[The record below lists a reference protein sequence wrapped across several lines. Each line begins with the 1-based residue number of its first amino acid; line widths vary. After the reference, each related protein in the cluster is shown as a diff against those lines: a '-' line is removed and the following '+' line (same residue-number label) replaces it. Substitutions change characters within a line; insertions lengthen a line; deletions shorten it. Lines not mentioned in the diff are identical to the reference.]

1 MAFFDRRTV
10 RATQRGRGTRGW
22 AGERFGSFVRGNSSP
37 VTRPEV
43 VDVREQPAG
52 RSARGAIGF
61 VTPTVRRFVD
71 VDGTSHVRA
80 LAYESILIVLSGF
93 IGVIGLASVL
103 DAEWFRGVVVEL
115 SRTIAP
121 GPAGRLI
128 GEAARR
134 GARAGSSAAVFGLAA
149 AFATGTL
156 AMAQVERSAN
166 RLAGFRED
174 RPPVQRFVVAALLAA
189 TVGVLL
195 GVGGL
200 LLGAGRAIGSGV
212 GWADEALSV
221 WSVARWP
228 IGLIV
233 VALAVFLLFRLAPRA
248 LLGPPRA
255 LLAGSLVAVVLWA
268 VFTVLL
274 SLYFSIQ
281 TGSPYGPLLSIVALL
296 IWSML
301 TSLALHLGLATSSE
315 LAAPR
320 HRERAGPH
328 ATRVEAGTK
337 SR

>member
-1 MAFFDRRTV
+1 MRYEW
-10 RATQRGRGTRGW
+10 RG
-22 AGERFGSFVRGNSSP
+22 GERFEGFVLGNDHS
-37 VTRPEV
+37 VTRPDV
-43 VDVREQPAG
+43 VDLRAQPGA
-52 RSARGAIGF
+52 RARGAIGF
-61 VTPTVRRFVD
+61 VTRSLQRFVD
-71 VDGTSHVRA
+71 ADGTTHVRA
-80 LAYESILIVLSGF
+80 LAFESILIVLSGF
-93 IGVIGLASVL
+93 IGVIGLASLL

-134 GARAGSSAAVFGLAA
+134 GTHAGSSAAVLGLAA

-166 RLAGFRED
+166 RIAGLAED
-174 RPPVQRFVVAALLAA
+174 RPPVRRYVVAALLAA

-195 GVGGL
+195 GLGGL
-200 LLGAGRAIGSGV
+200 LLGAGRAIASGV
-212 GWADEALSV
+212 GWTKEAQTV
-221 WSVARWP
+221 WSFARWP
-228 IGLIV
+228 IGFIV
-233 VALAVFLLFRLAPRA
+233 VAFAVFLLFRMAPRRP
-248 LLGPPRA
+248 LGPPRA
-255 LLAGSLVAVVLWA
+255 ILAGSLVAVVMWA
-268 VFTVLL
+268 SFTALL

-301 TSLALHLGLATSSE
+301 TSLALHMGLATACQ

-320 HRERAGPH
+320 QRDRPGTRS
-328 ATRVEAGTK
+328 TRVEAGTK

>member
-1 MAFFDRRTV
+1 V
-10 RATQRGRGTRGW
+10 EGRGRFEGF
-22 AGERFGSFVRGNSSP
+22 ALGNDHS
-37 VTRPEV
+37 VTRPDV
-43 VDVREQPAG
+43 VDLREQPGPRAV
-52 RSARGAIGF
+52 RGATGF
-61 VTPTVRRFVD
+61 VTRSLQRFVD
-71 VDGTSHVRA
+71 ADGTTHVRA

-93 IGVIGLASVL
+93 IGAIGLASLL

-166 RLAGFRED
+166 RIAGLPED
-174 RPPVQRFVVAALLAA
+174 RPPVRRYVVAALLAA

-195 GVGGL
+195 GLGGL
-200 LLGAGRAIGSGV
+200 LLGAGRAIALGV
-212 GWADEALSV
+212 GWTKEAQTA
-221 WSVARWP
+221 WSFARWP
-228 IGLIV
+228 IGFIV
-233 VALAVFLLFRLAPRA
+233 VAFAVFLLFRIAPRRP
-248 LLGPPRA
+248 LGPPRA
-255 LLAGSLVAVVLWA
+255 ILAGSLVAVVMWA
-268 VFTVLL
+268 AFTGLL

-281 TGSPYGPLLSIVALL
+281 TGSAYGSLLSIVALL

-301 TSLALHLGLATSSE
+301 TSLALHLGLATACQ
-315 LAAPR
+315 LGAPI
-320 HRERAGPH
+320 HRDRPG
-328 ATRVEAGTK
+328 TRFPRVDAGTK